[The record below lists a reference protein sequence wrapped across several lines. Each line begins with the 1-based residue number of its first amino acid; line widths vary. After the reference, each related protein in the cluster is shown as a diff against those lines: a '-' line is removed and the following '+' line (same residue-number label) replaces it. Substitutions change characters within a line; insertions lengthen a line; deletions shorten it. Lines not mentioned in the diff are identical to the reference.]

1 MSSEI
6 TAKNAAKQPFV
17 AVLRELVRAYQ
28 AFSACDA
35 EHLREFGLTT
45 PQADVI
51 FTLGNTQGMTFK
63 EIGEQTLITKGTLTG
78 VVDRLEEKGLL
89 KRVASEDDRRRTIVV
104 LTAKGEKVFE
114 DVFPKHIKH
123 LKARFDCLSKTEL
136 KEAEAV
142 LKKIKYLF

>member
-1 MSSEI
+1 MPPNNRLWLCYES
-6 TAKNAAKQPFV
+6 
-17 AVLRELVRAYQ
+17 
-28 AFSACDA
+28 
-35 EHLREFGLTT
+35 HLRGFRLTT
-45 PQADVI
+45 PQSNVI
-51 FTLGNTQGMTFK
+51 FILGNTQGVTFK
-63 EIGEQTLITKGTLTG
+63 DIGQQTLITKGTLTG

-123 LKARFDCLSKTEL
+123 LKARFDCLSKAEL
-136 KEAEAV
+136 KEAEAI